1 MKQELERFIKEKCNR
16 CKESKECKIT
26 IQIDGRAR
34 CTKEEWFM
42 KNKMRYKD
50 CMKTK
55 CTECKN
61 YNYCFMYKKKGNEKD
76 DRRKSNKRF

>member
-1 MKQELERFIKEKCNR
+1 
-16 CKESKECKIT
+16 
-26 IQIDGRAR
+26 
-34 CTKEEWFM
+34 M

-50 CMKTK
+50 CMRTK
-55 CTECKN
+55 CTACKN